1 MKNKKG
7 FTLVEIIAIVS
18 IIGLIVTIATP
29 KINEYIYTRKKDT
42 FILNARNIL
51 REIEYNKIDSEVL
64 NKMSLKDLNI
74 KKVDSGIDLENSYV
88 YIIDDGLY
96 LDLSGK
102 EKYKDMYICSATSS
116 KKNIEVDTLPCN

>member
-1 MKNKKG
+1 MKNKSG
-7 FTLVEIIAIVS
+7 FTLIEMIAIIS
-18 IIGLIVTIATP
+18 IMGLIITIAIP
-29 KINEYIYTRKKDT
+29 KINEYIYIRKKDA
-42 FILNARNIL
+42 FVLNARNIL
-51 REIEYNKIDSEVL
+51 RQIEYNKIDSDVL

-74 KKVDSGIDLENSYV
+74 KKVDSSIDLENSYV

-96 LDLSGK
+96 LDLKGK